1 MSVKPDLPTRQGRSG
16 GPRERAA
23 QAAATRRDLLQ
34 HARKLFA
41 QSGYADA
48 STDEV
53 VRRARVTKGALYH
66 HFANKLE
73 LYRAVVED
81 MERELVAK
89 MAEAADRTRQPQK
102 KLEGVCRAYLDACLD
117 SSLTRILVLEAPVVL
132 GWKDWCALAHQHEIA
147 ALAGY
152 LESVVARP
160 STGEPPLEMAHVLL
174 GALNTAGRVIA
185 TSDEPQKARAQVEG
199 TIERLLKGLGY

>member
-1 MSVKPDLPTRQGRSG
+1 MPVKH
-16 GPRERAA
+16 ERAA
-23 QAAATRRDLLQ
+23 QAAGTRNDLLV

-41 QSGYADA
+41 QKGYAES

-53 VRRARVTKGALYH
+53 VRRAKVTKGALYH

-89 MAEAADRTRQPQK
+89 MEDAARGARKPQKRLEAACQ
-102 KLEGVCRAYLDACLD
+102 AYLDACLD
-117 SSLTRILVLEAPVVL
+117 STLTRILVLEAPVVL
-132 GWKDWCALAHQHEIA
+132 GWKAWCELAHAHEIA

-152 LESVVARP
+152 LESVVAQ
-160 STGEPPLEMAHVLL
+160 STTGERPLEMAHVLL
-174 GALNTAGRVIA
+174 GALNTSARVIA
-185 TSDEPQKARAQVEG
+185 TADDPPRARVQVED
-199 TIERLLKGLGY
+199 TIQRLLKGLGY

>member
-1 MSVKPDLPTRQGRSG
+1 MSVKPQLSARQ
-16 GPRERAA
+16 PRGHTERAA

-41 QSGYADA
+41 QNGYAES

-66 HFANKLE
+66 HFSNKLE
-73 LYRAVVED
+73 LYRAVVGD

-89 MAEAADRTRQPQK
+89 MAAAADAARTPQHKLEAA
-102 KLEGVCRAYLDACLD
+102 CRAYLDACLD

-132 GWKDWCALAHQHEIA
+132 GWKEWCALAHEHEIA

-152 LESVVARP
+152 LESVVAR
-160 STGEPPLEMAHVLL
+160 SVTGEPPLEMAHVLL

-185 TSDEPQKARAQVEG
+185 TSAEPQKARVQVEG
-199 TIERLLKGLGY
+199 TIDRLLKGLGY